1 MRNLEKLFWVACAVF
16 FFTSCEETYNDK
28 LFWPGEISR
37 EYGSYIKPY
46 TLDLTYSGEKLIG
59 KTVSFK
65 TENSET
71 GTLTLN
77 DVIPGEANTP
87 INGIKLYENEEK
99 GNYTFSGTN
108 RTMGGATVKY
118 SGSITPKAMK
128 LDLNVVIAQSQLV
141 GTFNFPDF
149 KLGTK
154 SIIANTKLES
164 GGYGYIW
171 TDKTNQIT
179 EGAGYFNVGNDAELT
194 KRSSTLFTNGKILQ
208 NALCYFLPQLLNGI
222 TLQADGNII
231 ANYTTSSLQIGDKK
245 IDEIDM
251 TNDMTTLASFGM
263 KILGLSKLTIEDIEK
278 AINKSERKFDIS
290 PINLVTWA
298 KVGNKVII
306 KLNLP
311 SIISLI
317 IKNSGKEVDPALISG
332 ITEAIAKSNPIKL
345 KSLLSTLNTILDNQ
359 AISFIS
365 TVEDSTFKML
375 FDYIIKGIPLGMDT
389 NNGHTYLYLTKES
402 TAPVIAFL
410 PKIQPIVSELI
421 TLPDTSDPNYFMMYM
436 LKNLIDGYL
445 GTESGSFYDC
455 WQAAETIDL
464 GIDLITTTNK

>member
-1 MRNLEKLFWVACAVF
+1 M
-16 FFTSCEETYNDK
+16 
-28 LFWPGEISR
+28 
-37 EYGSYIKPY
+37 
-46 TLDLTYSGEKLIG
+46 
-59 KTVSFK
+59 
-65 TENSET
+65 
-71 GTLTLN
+71 
-77 DVIPGEANTP
+77 
-87 INGIKLYENEEK
+87 
-99 GNYTFSGTN
+99 
-108 RTMGGATVKY
+108 
-118 SGSITPKAMK
+118 
-128 LDLNVVIAQSQLV
+128 
-141 GTFNFPDF
+141 
-149 KLGTK
+149 
-154 SIIANTKLES
+154 
-164 GGYGYIW
+164 
-171 TDKTNQIT
+171 
-179 EGAGYFNVGNDAELT
+179 
-194 KRSSTLFTNGKILQ
+194 
-208 NALCYFLPQLLNGI
+208 
-222 TLQADGNII
+222 
-231 ANYTTSSLQIGDKK
+231 
-245 IDEIDM
+245 
-251 TNDMTTLASFGM
+251 
-263 KILGLSKLTIEDIEK
+263 
-278 AINKSERKFDIS
+278 
-290 PINLVTWA
+290 
-298 KVGNKVII
+298 GNKVII